1 MAMVGVHSTSM
12 FARGH
17 QTVKTYQ
24 SYSMVTTVTA
34 MRASE
39 VKAELLKRGVNTSML
54 IEKQEFQDALRAAR
68 YYEADSGSSRDGPPT
83 DWAPPSEGDTIE
95 VEIADGTGATSWVK
109 AKVTT
114 VQADG
119 SFTAKITTHDD
130 EWDDEFTWSEEG
142 SDWRRNVAAMKLSQV
157 KAELLRRGVSIVGL
171 LEKQEYFEAL
181 VKARAG
187 GGGAKRPA
195 ADDAPAPPKPA
206 KPPKPTKSKRPAAD
220 DAPSEPKPAKPPKPA
235 KLKRPAVD
243 DDAKHDS
250 SKKPEAV
257 ADASAGPY
265 AGWRRK
271 LSTKKNEGRYY
282 LVSPDGK
289 TKVWEDTL
297 DPAEQPGK
305 QLTEP
310 AEQPGTSTKPGKAQ
324 KRPREPDDHAEASQ
338 PQPQPQL
345 AAKQPAQGTAG
356 EGSLWKGRGGILAAQ
371 ASHKLA
377 GEVEVVVRM
386 ADLETLTP
394 KMVRARLEER
404 LGLPPGSLKP
414 QKDAISEHID
424 RVLRA
429 IRAEGEAQST
439 PEYGV

>member
-1 MAMVGVHSTSM
+1 M

-34 MRASE
+34 E

-181 VKARAG
+181 VKAREG

-206 KPPKPTKSKRPAAD
+206 NPPKPAKSKRSAAD
-220 DAPSEPKPAKPPKPA
+220 GAPAEPKPAKPPKPA
-235 KLKRPAVD
+235 KSKRPAVD
-243 DDAKHDS
+243 DDAKHDP